1 MDNNQTSD
9 MHVLAAE
16 LEKCFIQKWKAFD
29 TKNEFWREIFTIHPS
44 IQEEE
49 VDIEK
54 EEMKFYGKNQL
65 YLAQTNEETYR
76 IHVTRYKHNSFDLQ
90 FKVLLEKEKNG
101 WNEDIEEQSLA
112 LFEKM
117 REQIDREASRVFD
130 NVFKENVL
138 SLGLTNVPFSRTAYE
153 EAVISFS
160 EAKDILGF
168 YVVLKPKA
176 LMIAPKLQFK
186 IYEHISPEDFQNWNV
201 QVLINPYLQNPDA
214 WFLITDAKNGFKC
227 FEREKPQLSVLVGKD
242 QDFVLHN
249 KHNPDFKPEL
259 IFKISARY
267 SFGCTN
273 PNAVFASTGNFSS
286 ERKAA

>member
-1 MDNNQTSD
+1 MDNNHIINT
-9 MHVLAAE
+9 HALAAE
-16 LEKCFIQKWKAFD
+16 LEKRFIQKWNAFD

-44 IQEEE
+44 IHEEE

-54 EEMKFYGKNQL
+54 EEMKYYGKNQL

-76 IHVTRYKHNSFDLQ
+76 IHLTRYKHHSFDLQ
-90 FKVLLEKEKNG
+90 FKVLLEKGKNG
-101 WNEDIEEQSLA
+101 WNEDIEEQSLS

-138 SLGLTNVPFSRTAYE
+138 SLGRTNVPFSRTAYE

-176 LMIAPKLQFK
+176 LMVAPKLQST
-186 IYEHISPEDFQNWNV
+186 IYDHIPPEDFKNWNV
-201 QVLINPYLQNPDA
+201 QVLINPYLKNHDA

-227 FEREKPQLSVLVGKD
+227 FERQKPQLSVLVAHDKP
-242 QDFVLHN
+242 
-249 KHNPDFKPEL
+249 NPDFKPEL

-267 SFGCTN
+267 SFGYSN
-273 PNAVFASTGNFSS
+273 PNAVFASTGDFSS